1 MMNIKLQN
9 SGMSE
14 MSDKHTTRKKNAYGI
29 VAGFRLLLWWGTEV
43 ARQVLVYKKPM
54 AQVIHVTKS
63 HRNLPAS
70 AWAFDE
76 EKSYCLVSD
85 QQNTRVEIHTVSLMK
100 KN

>member
-1 MMNIKLQN
+1 MMNIKSQN
-9 SGMSE
+9 SEISVK
-14 MSDKHTTRKKNAYGI
+14 SDKHTTRKKNTYGI

-54 AQVIHVTKS
+54 AQVVHVAKS
-63 HRNLPAS
+63 YRNLPPS

-85 QQNTRVEIHTVSLMK
+85 QRSRNVEIHTVSLMK